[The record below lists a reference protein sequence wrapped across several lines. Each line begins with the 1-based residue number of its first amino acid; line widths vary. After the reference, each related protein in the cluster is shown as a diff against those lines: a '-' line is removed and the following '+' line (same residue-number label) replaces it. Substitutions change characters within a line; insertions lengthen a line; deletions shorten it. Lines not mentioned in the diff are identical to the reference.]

1 MSRQTKILL
10 SLLFLAGL
18 LIRIAL
24 IPNPGFEADIS
35 FWKSWGLG
43 VIDKGFVEG
52 IRATNNNY
60 PLPFSYTLG
69 AMVWVYKLFADPHNF
84 NAFWSNTNLLFL
96 TICKSPSIL
105 ADIGIVGIILFI
117 GKKAKQFAFPSLS
130 AFSFQLS
137 ALLFFLNPVV
147 IMDGAWWGQVDSVG
161 IFIFL
166 LSFVALLMK
175 KPTLAGLIYILAVMT
190 KLQNM
195 IYAPLYVLFIYQYM
209 EFEGMKKSLIGAL
222 VGFVGLN
229 IEFFRVHD
237 IARIISSLTDNA
249 NIFPWMSLNAYNIWW
264 IVAHGKGMAM
274 SDKYLMLGLLNA
286 KTIGLILF
294 SLSYLFVILRQIFH
308 KITSNLEDHNIRH
321 FLENL
326 ILVNASF
333 FFLMTESHDRYAV
346 PLTVFLLLWGVFY
359 IYPQETIPEIKDQRS
374 KIRDTYQKRLF
385 VFTFCYLI
393 FNFLYSYNLHT
404 ALVINY
410 PNNGLPIISAMTTPL
425 FTISASVLLLS
436 LFGLFVIYLIKKT
449 LPLISFT
456 TLIFL
461 LLSLFLPNL
470 PLLQKKSIPI
480 TKLSPISQSQDFG
493 YLMQNLA
500 VGSTFGINKW
510 TRLST
515 QYAFYKTGL
524 GTHANSSIT
533 YHINKTFS
541 RFTSDYGI
549 DTEAGSQGSVIFEVW
564 GDDKRLFGSEVVKR
578 FDLPRHIDVPL
589 SGISLL
595 TLNVKGTD
603 DGITDDHAD
612 WLNTKLWP

>member
-1 MSRQTKILL
+1 MSRQTKTLL

-43 VIDKGFVEG
+43 VLDKGFVEG

-69 AMVWVYKLFADPHNF
+69 AMAWVYQLFADPHNF

-96 TICKSPSIL
+96 TISKSPAIL
-105 ADIGIVGIILFI
+105 ADIGIAAIILYI
-117 GKKAKQFAFPSLS
+117 GKKAKEFSFPSLS
-130 AFSFQLS
+130 AFSFQLL

-166 LSFVALLMK
+166 LSFLLVLQK
-175 KPTLAGLIYILAVMT
+175 KPTIAGFVFILAMMT

-195 IYAPLYVLFIYQYM
+195 IYAPLYFLFIYQYVG
-209 EFEGMKKSLIGAL
+209 FEGMKKSLIGAI
-222 VGFVGLN
+222 VGFVGLH
-229 IEFFRVHD
+229 IEFFRAHD
-237 IARIISSLTDNA
+237 ISRIIASLTDNA
-249 NIFPWMSLNAYNIWW
+249 NIFPYMSLNAYNIWW
-264 IVAHGKGMAM
+264 IVAGGKGMAM
-274 SDKYLMLGLLNA
+274 SDKNLILGLLNA
-286 KTIGLILF
+286 KTIGLLLF
-294 SLSYLFVILRQIFH
+294 SVSYLFVMLRQIFH
-308 KITSNLEDHNIRH
+308 RTSDQDTGHNLRH

-326 ILVNASF
+326 VLVNASF

-346 PLTVFLLLWGVFY
+346 PLTAFLLLWGIFY
-359 IYPQETIPEIKDQRS
+359 ITDS
-374 KIRDTYQKRLF
+374 KKTNPDSRIQT
-385 VFTFCYLI
+385 LI
-393 FNFLYSYNLHT
+393 FFILYSLFSLLYSYNLHT

-410 PNNGLPIISAMTTPL
+410 PNNGLPILSNMTTPM
-425 FTISASVLLLS
+425 FTIPASILLMS
-436 LFGLFVIYLIKKT
+436 LFGVYIWYLVTHTSKIITLTSVILFLSSLLYLN
-449 LPLISFT
+449 LPLI
-456 TLIFL
+456 
-461 LLSLFLPNL
+461 
-470 PLLQKKSIPI
+470 QKKSIPV
-480 TKLSPISQSQDFG
+480 TKLSPIAQSQDFG
-493 YLMQNLA
+493 NLMPNLS

-515 QYAFYKTGL
+515 QYAFYRTGL

-533 YHINKTFS
+533 YHINRTFS

-549 DTEAGSQGSVIFEVW
+549 DTEGGNQGSAIFEVW
-564 GDDKRLFGSEVVKR
+564 GDDKKLFESEIIKR
-578 FDLPRHIDVPL
+578 FDLPRHIDVPI
-589 SGISLL
+589 SGVSML
-595 TLNVKGTD
+595 TLKVNSTD

-612 WLNTKLWP
+612 WLNPKLWP